1 MNLYSALKLADK
13 AREEASK
20 RGEKLAIAVFDATS
34 TLLAFL
40 NMDIEETECVEYA
53 QRKAVTALRT
63 DSDTKELSYLVKK
76 PDGILVSLRYDA
88 SICLMG
94 GGKLIRRN
102 GVIEGALGVSGAAE
116 AVDAEIADAAVSAF
130 LKELAEA

>member
-1 MNLYSALKLADK
+1 MNLYSALKLAEK

-76 PDGILVSLRYDA
+76 PDGILASLRYDA

-94 GGKLIRRN
+94 GGKLVRIN
-102 GVIEGALGVSGAAE
+102 GVTEGALGVSGAAE

-130 LKELAEA
+130 LEELAEA

>member
-1 MNLYSALKLADK
+1 MNLYSALKLAEK

-20 RGEKLAIAVFDATS
+20 RGEKLAISVFDASS

-63 DSDTKELSYLVKK
+63 DSDTLVANICAVRTCDQLSYLRLRFITKGTSDDIVCRFSCH
-76 PDGILVSLRYDA
+76 ILSPQSQINVLR
-88 SICLMG
+88 SP
-94 GGKLIRRN
+94 RRSN
-102 GVIEGALGVSGAAE
+102 RTPLPHRQT
-116 AVDAEIADAAVSAF
+116 
-130 LKELAEA
+130 

>member
-76 PDGILVSLRYDA
+76 PDGILASLRYDA

-94 GGKLIRRN
+94 GGKLVRIN
-102 GVIEGALGVSGAAE
+102 GVTEGALGVSGAAE

>member
-1 MNLYSALKLADK
+1 MNLYSALKLAEK

-76 PDGILVSLRYDA
+76 PDGILASLRYDA

-94 GGKLIRRN
+94 GGKLVRIN
-102 GVIEGALGVSGAAE
+102 GVTEGALGVSGAAE

>member
-1 MNLYSALKLADK
+1 MNLYSALKLAEK

-20 RGEKLAIAVFDATS
+20 RGEKLAIAVFDASS

-76 PDGILVSLRYDA
+76 PDGILASLRYDA

-94 GGKLIRRN
+94 GGKLVRIN
-102 GVIEGALGVSGAAE
+102 GVTEGALGVSGAAE

-130 LKELAEA
+130 LEELAEA

>member
-94 GGKLIRRN
+94 GGKLVRIN
-102 GVIEGALGVSGAAE
+102 GVTEGALGVSGAAE

>member
-1 MNLYSALKLADK
+1 MNLYSALKLAEK

-20 RGEKLAIAVFDATS
+20 RGEKLAISVFDASS

>member
-40 NMDIEETECVEYA
+40 NMDIEETERVEYA

-94 GGKLIRRN
+94 GGKLVRIN
-102 GVIEGALGVSGAAE
+102 GVTEGALGVSGAAE

>member
-76 PDGILVSLRYDA
+76 PDGILASLRYDA

-94 GGKLIRRN
+94 GGKLVRIN
-102 GVIEGALGVSGAAE
+102 GVTEGALGVSGAAE

-130 LKELAEA
+130 LEELAEA

>member
-94 GGKLIRRN
+94 GGKLVRIN
-102 GVIEGALGVSGAAE
+102 GVTEGALGVSGAAE

-130 LKELAEA
+130 LEELAEA

>member
-1 MNLYSALKLADK
+1 MNLYNALKLAEK

-94 GGKLIRRN
+94 GGKLVRIN
-102 GVIEGALGVSGAAE
+102 GVTEGALGVSGAAE